1 MLQCSNAFCYIYMV
15 FTGTLSAIA
24 LQSFTVI
31 STTFKPLSL
40 KAQIFETQISHQH
53 AQTYCISY
61 GGQKEAHIEQ
71 LSIDCREDQD
81 MYVDFCMG
89 RQRRRNK

>member
-31 STTFKPLSL
+31 STSL